1 MRKECEGCVDS
12 SVYTGASEHV
22 THLVN
27 GPHTEGI
34 QLVGCK
40 ARQHQA
46 RSQQRF
52 IPGGAGA
59 VGEGGHHTTKQD
71 M

>member
-1 MRKECEGCVDS
+1 MDRCVCVDS
-12 SVYTGASEHV
+12 SVYTGVCVHV
-22 THLVN
+22 THLVH
-27 GPHTEGI
+27 GPHTEVI

-46 RSQQRF
+46 RSQQGF